1 MSKLPSGSKVV
12 ATAMHFIKC
21 LIMTVGAGFILLVAF
36 AFTRIPYDIHRWLGY
51 TVSEYTYK
59 PEYIVM
65 LGGSGMPSE
74 SNLIRLYYL
83 QNLAT
88 KFPESKIIITHP
100 HDTAVVMEMAL
111 FLTKMGVERDRIS
124 MMLKGTNT
132 REQASEL
139 ISAFPVLLSS
149 KIVIVTSPEN
159 MYRSILTFKKL
170 HFKKVGGEPAYENA
184 MYVDLSY
191 DRKKL
196 GEKYYVP
203 DVSENMSLRYDF
215 WNYLKL
221 EVIVLR
227 EFAAILFY
235 KLNGWI

>member
-1 MSKLPSGSKVV
+1 MISLV
-12 ATAMHFIKC
+12 MRLFKC
-21 LIMTVGAGFILLVAF
+21 LIMTIGTVFLLMVAL

-51 TVSEYTYK
+51 TVSEYHYK
-59 PEYIVM
+59 PEYLVM

-83 QNLAT
+83 QNLAS
-88 KFPESKIIITHP
+88 KFPESNIIITHP
-100 HDTAVVMEMAL
+100 HDTAVVMEMVM
-111 FLTKMGVERDRIS
+111 FLTKMGVEKYRIS

-139 ISAFPVLLSS
+139 IAKFPVLLAS
-149 KIVIVTSPEN
+149 KVVIVTSPEN
-159 MYRSILTFKKL
+159 MYRSILTFQKL
-170 HFKKVGGEPAYENA
+170 QFKHLGGEPAYENA

-196 GEKYYVP
+196 GENYYVP

>member
-1 MSKLPSGSKVV
+1 MCFFRYLVVTIGSV
-12 ATAMHFIKC
+12 FI
-21 LIMTVGAGFILLVAF
+21 VLVAL

-51 TVSEYTYK
+51 TVSTYTYK
-59 PEYIVM
+59 PEYLVM

-100 HDTAVVMEMAL
+100 YDTAVVLEMVD
-111 FLTKMGVERDRIS
+111 FIFKMGVKKDRIS
-124 MMLKGTNT
+124 IMLKGTNT

-139 ISAFPVLLSS
+139 ISAFPALQSS

-170 HFKKVGGEPAYENA
+170 HFKQVGGEPAYENA

-221 EVIVLR
+221 EVTVLR
-227 EFAAILFY
+227 ELTAILYY

>member
-1 MSKLPSGSKVV
+1 
-12 ATAMHFIKC
+12 
-21 LIMTVGAGFILLVAF
+21 
-36 AFTRIPYDIHRWLGY
+36 
-51 TVSEYTYK
+51 
-59 PEYIVM
+59 M

-83 QNLAT
+83 QNLAI
-88 KFPESKIIITHP
+88 KFPQSKIIITHP
-100 HDTAVVMEMAL
+100 HDTSVVMEMVD
-111 FLTKMGVERDRIS
+111 FINKMGVDENRIS
-124 MMLKGTNT
+124 IMLKGTNT

-139 ISAFPVLLSS
+139 IAAFPNLKSS

-170 HFKKVGGEPAYENA
+170 NFGEVGGEPAYENA

-221 EVIVLR
+221 EVTVLR